1 MKLKKLLTFMFI
13 LLTSILLVA
22 CVKELDNIDDVVLTK
37 DDLSKALRN
46 LSNNYQLDVEIMFYN
61 EKEADVVIKVD
72 NEKTYYK
79 EGVQTELYYVRDNR
93 DITIYEK
100 KGNKFV
106 VTNEREIK
114 NRDYDIF
121 ENIDHEWFDLIDNKF
136 VLKEENSQ
144 QLLEL
149 FKLDDLITL
158 KSAEILI
165 NNDLSLK
172 SFKIVF
178 EEDRDPYY
186 FTINISNIGTTS
198 ITLPEV
204 D

>member
-158 KSAEILI
+158 KSAEIII
-165 NNDLSLK
+165 NNDLSFK